1 IKAGVDPHA
10 HTAAMMLGVPLDEFS
25 TWKESGDVLERKTQD
40 GKEVVVRKKDRYAEA
55 RQGAKAVNF
64 GVPGGLGVNSLVAY
78 AKNTYKVQFTEA
90 EAKERRDRLTKE
102 VYKELDLYLAED
114 APSILARNLLT
125 TVEEVRAEMGD
136 THLSCVRKILEGDPR
151 RTADGEPYKPHF
163 VSRVWA
169 SLVGLNRNPDL
180 REALAQRQAGKELSQ
195 KVCRAGVATLTG
207 RLRGWVAYSQVRN
220 TPFQGLAADGAALA
234 LFELVRE
241 GFRVVGFVHD
251 EVLVELP
258 DEGGYVS
265 EAKVR
270 RVEEIMCDAMAQV
283 LVGGIPVA
291 CESTLSERW
300 SKKAKLICKDGKGYP
315 WKPDAGSE

>member
-1 IKAGVDPHA
+1 
-10 HTAAMMLGVPLDEFS
+10 MMLGVTPDEFA
-25 TWKESGDVLERKTQD
+25 TWKDSDDVLERKTQD
-40 GKEVVVRKKDRYAEA
+40 GKEVVVRKKDRYAQA
-55 RQGAKAVNF
+55 RQAAKAVNF

-90 EAKERRDRLTKE
+90 EAKERRDRLTKQ
-102 VYKELDLYLAED
+102 VYKELDWYLAED
-114 APSILARNLLT
+114 APSILARNLLAP
-125 TVEEVRAEMGD
+125 VEEVRAEMGD
-136 THLSCVRKILEGDPR
+136 THLSCVRKILEGNPR
-151 RTADGEPYKPHF
+151 RTADGQPYSPRF
-163 VSRVWA
+163 VARVWA
-169 SLVGLNRNPDL
+169 SLAGLNRNPDL
-180 REALAQRQAGKELSQ
+180 RESLAQRQPSKELAGK
-195 KVCRAGVATLTG
+195 VCHAGVATLTG
-207 RLRGWVAYSQVRN
+207 RLRGRVAYSQVRN

-265 EAKVR
+265 EENVR
-270 RVEEIMCDAMAQV
+270 RVEEIMCDSMAKV

-300 SKKAKLICKDGKGYP
+300 SKKAKLICQDGKVYP
-315 WKPDAGSE
+315 WEPKPGPAAKP